1 MYYDEAANVYL
12 DLISKYS
19 ISEILVNYNKNQELI
34 LSKSRNEILKDLVC
48 KISLKQCEI
57 LDELIF
63 LFAVDYNTPQFEL
76 KKYVMD
82 NKKPLNTKFRD
93 KIEIYYTY
101 KSIDRDRKNAKDIS
115 ILFENLLFFKKN
127 FLNGK
132 NIVLENYYFHDYVEQ
147 LSIAFIPYPIIKME
161 EVETKDGVTFTEKN
175 ILTEEDEIF
184 LENCSNCA
192 GQEHIDI
199 LFSPEIHGS
208 KEINKKLKYLAYK
221 KHIPL
226 IVGPS
231 YHINKLNKSDCFIEE
246 NNHIKSF
253 TIHKLYPAQVSSK
266 DGFKQEGILSPIP
279 FIFNIIH
286 INGIGKIGF
295 FICRDFVTDIN
306 GLIEHLDLDIILVQ
320 CYSENTSPFLTYLRE
335 HSSKRR
341 IVILGNSCSAL
352 KNNQE
357 KNFIQYGKHISK
369 KSHGL
374 NDENNKIIN
383 IKCNKGG
390 EQCKSG
396 RCYKVFKI
404 SIFKNEMLIE
414 EKE

>member
-132 NIVLENYYFHDYVEQ
+132 
-147 LSIAFIPYPIIKME
+147 
-161 EVETKDGVTFTEKN
+161 
-175 ILTEEDEIF
+175 
-184 LENCSNCA
+184 
-192 GQEHIDI
+192 I
-199 LFSPEIHGS
+199 LF
-208 KEINKKLKYLAYK
+208 
-221 KHIPL
+221 
-226 IVGPS
+226 
-231 YHINKLNKSDCFIEE
+231 
-246 NNHIKSF
+246 
-253 TIHKLYPAQVSSK
+253 
-266 DGFKQEGILSPIP
+266 
-279 FIFNIIH
+279 
-286 INGIGKIGF
+286 
-295 FICRDFVTDIN
+295 
-306 GLIEHLDLDIILVQ
+306 
-320 CYSENTSPFLTYLRE
+320 
-335 HSSKRR
+335 
-341 IVILGNSCSAL
+341 
-352 KNNQE
+352 
-357 KNFIQYGKHISK
+357 
-369 KSHGL
+369 
-374 NDENNKIIN
+374 
-383 IKCNKGG
+383 
-390 EQCKSG
+390 
-396 RCYKVFKI
+396 
-404 SIFKNEMLIE
+404 
-414 EKE
+414 